1 MHIYYSFT
9 FLGGHEAGQG
19 GGHTPSRE
27 VEGDPK
33 VQDGDDL
40 IPERG
45 VEGQGAR
52 PKPGIFVVQTVAAAV
67 VLETLVLSFACYSIG
82 EVSGGGYCWFLISCQ
97 AEGVTLFSHF

>member
-1 MHIYYSFT
+1 MYYSFT

-19 GGHTPSRE
+19 GDHTLSPE

-52 PKPGIFVVQTVAAAV
+52 PKPGIFV
-67 VLETLVLSFACYSIG
+67 
-82 EVSGGGYCWFLISCQ
+82 
-97 AEGVTLFSHF
+97 